1 MLIEIDDSVMMAL
14 KNENPNDEHVILSLT
29 NLFVSSY
36 QGYHI
41 LHASIDSLE
50 YFSKMN
56 LGKIAQTT
64 IQTLIKKYS
73 SYKSLTKNISKKL
86 IIYKN
91 KCIQNIGSDF
101 SMDISNVAA
110 INKSVLISEN
120 HQDGYFYLSLARE
133 LAKES
138 KQNWEINMSI
148 ESCGGSQIKE
158 TANNTINTEK
168 RFSLM
173 IVDSDKTKSTS
184 SKGSTAKDLLRFIT
198 RNPTSIVATPY
209 ILKVREKENLIPP
222 SFYIKLSQHQNNKW
236 LSFLSTVEDDDE
248 YIEFLRFSDIKDD
261 VGKVN
266 DVSNYSSIMQKI
278 HTFITDDNKGVGKN
292 AVTQFKDL
300 ILDHGI
306 TTKKNDF
313 IQKISGGMG
322 VKNNSNDTLEYLSR
336 IEDFSNHI
344 IDYIPK
350 YLKEDWYE
358 IYDLV
363 AVFGCC
369 LPEMIRMN
377 A

>member
-173 IVDSDKTKSTS
+173 IVDSDKTALKAFIDKVSGLEADKYTEDTWTAFETELNEANAVYEDLNAMQEEINNAYSELVTAFLNLRLIPDKSLLEELINQANGLNAVNYTKATFDGLTKALNEAKAVFDNPNASQVEVDNAKFTLEKAIDSLEANVNTPVNNGDTTTS
-184 SKGSTAKDLLRFIT
+184 VKTGDTTNLWYPLVTLAFA
-198 RNPTSIVATPY
+198 SIV
-209 ILKVREKENLIPP
+209 
-222 SFYIKLSQHQNNKW
+222 
-236 LSFLSTVEDDDE
+236 
-248 YIEFLRFSDIKDD
+248 
-261 VGKVN
+261 
-266 DVSNYSSIMQKI
+266 
-278 HTFITDDNKGVGKN
+278 
-292 AVTQFKDL
+292 
-300 ILDHGI
+300 
-306 TTKKNDF
+306 
-313 IQKISGGMG
+313 
-322 VKNNSNDTLEYLSR
+322 
-336 IEDFSNHI
+336 
-344 IDYIPK
+344 
-350 YLKEDWYE
+350 
-358 IYDLV
+358 
-363 AVFGCC
+363 
-369 LPEMIRMN
+369 
-377 A
+377 

>member
-236 LSFLSTVEDDDE
+236 LSFLSTVD
-248 YIEFLRFSDIKDD
+248 RKS
-261 VGKVN
+261 VV
-266 DVSNYSSIMQKI
+266 
-278 HTFITDDNKGVGKN
+278 
-292 AVTQFKDL
+292 
-300 ILDHGI
+300 
-306 TTKKNDF
+306 
-313 IQKISGGMG
+313 
-322 VKNNSNDTLEYLSR
+322 
-336 IEDFSNHI
+336 
-344 IDYIPK
+344 
-350 YLKEDWYE
+350 
-358 IYDLV
+358 
-363 AVFGCC
+363 
-369 LPEMIRMN
+369 
-377 A
+377 